1 MTPLPRR
8 GWRWKLVA
16 IVCAALALGSAA
28 MAQSRGTAGSPTAI
42 APRRSFSTHFES
54 WADFAGMYI
63 TPQTASTKHGLVAS
77 PRHHGAKA
85 HCGWLTGPGT
95 AADTDGPNH
104 RGYPTVQLWRIPGG
118 GFATPAVIDLWVW
131 ADVAMVPGQW
141 VSLATLSADASDRW
155 TRVVTV
161 NLDPGG
167 WINVFHV
174 PNQGEH
180 RPEIETH
187 RPFPMRTWVN
197 LKIRIDFDPDHGF
210 IEVLQNGTL
219 VARALVNGGHGR
231 LEQAHFGMYAIPS
244 LTAGKVCNDDL
255 KISAARV

>member
-1 MTPLPRR
+1 
-8 GWRWKLVA
+8 VA
-16 IVCAALALGSAA
+16 VVCVALALGSAA
-28 MAQSRGTAGSPTAI
+28 IVHTGSAAGQPAAI
-42 APRRSFSTHFES
+42 APRSFTSHFES
-54 WADFAGMYI
+54 WADFTGMYI
-63 TPQTASTKHGLVAS
+63 SPQTSSTRHGLVAS
-77 PRHHGAKA
+77 PRHRGEKA

-95 AADTDGPNH
+95 LADTDGPNH
-104 RGYPTVQLWRIPGG
+104 RGYPTVQLWRLPGG
-118 GFATPAVIDLWVW
+118 AFATPAVINLWVW

-141 VSLATLSADASDRW
+141 VSFATLSADASDGW

-180 RPEIETH
+180 RPELETH
-187 RPFPMRTWVN
+187 RAFPMRTWVH

-219 VARALVNGGHGR
+219 VARAKVNGGHGR
-231 LEQAHFGMYAIPS
+231 LEQAHFGMYAIWS
-244 LTAGKVCNDDL
+244 LSAGKLCNDDL
-255 KISAARV
+255 KITAAT